1 MNILF
6 DDIQLEQSWIEYQA
20 LPHNEWRKDFF
31 CFETG
36 GYVATHVLKA
46 KDKHKRPGIIAEEN
60 ACLEL
65 AKLGKHV
72 LRLPD
77 NVLKLI
83 DEITIDGKKYREL
96 LKFKPGALKP
106 RGYPDAY
113 FDGQTWDF
121 KAPTY
126 QNVDSLR
133 QLIKESRKADNVV
146 FVMSDPDSIKTVFS
160 AIGRECGR
168 RSSSNTWKELPDVFY
183 LLKNQLAE
191 VWKK

>member
-1 MNILF
+1 M
-6 DDIQLEQSWIEYQA
+6 DLEQSWLEYQA
-20 LPHNEWRKDFF
+20 LPSDEWRKEYF
-31 CFETG
+31 CFETV

-46 KDKHKRPGIIAEEN
+46 KDKYKRPGIIAEES
-60 ACLEL
+60 ACIEL

-83 DEITIDGKKYREL
+83 DVISIDGKKYREI

-146 FVMSDPDSIKTVFS
+146 FVMSDPASIKTVFS
-160 AIGRECGR
+160 ATGRECGR
-168 RSSSNTWKELPDVFY
+168 RSINTTWKELPDVY
-183 LLKNQLAE
+183 CLIENQFIRL
-191 VWKK
+191 WKK

>member
-6 DDIQLEQSWIEYQA
+6 DDIQIEQSWIEYQA
-20 LPHNEWRKDFF
+20 LPHDEWRKDYF
-31 CFETG
+31 CFESG

-65 AKLGKHV
+65 TKLGKHV

-83 DEITIDGKKYREL
+83 DEITIDGKKYRKL

-121 KAPTY
+121 KTSTFS
-126 QNVDSLR
+126 NEDTLR
-133 QLIKESRKADNVV
+133 QTIKDARKADNVIFLLETIEKKNMLEKV
-146 FVMSDPDSIKTVFS
+146 IY
-160 AIGRECGR
+160 RELGSR
-168 RSSSNTWKELPDVFY
+168 KEDGSWMELPNVYCISDGK
-183 LLKNQLAE
+183 LISIWHK
-191 VWKK
+191 

>member
-1 MNILF
+1 MNIIF
-6 DDIQLEQSWIEYQA
+6 DDIQIEQSWLEYQA
-20 LPHNEWRKDFF
+20 LPYGEWRKDFF
-31 CFETG
+31 CFANG

-65 AKLGKHV
+65 ARLGKHV

-83 DEITIDGKKYREL
+83 DGITIDGKKYLEL

-133 QLIKESRKADNVV
+133 QQIKESRKADNVI
-146 FVMSDPDSIKTVFS
+146 FVMTDPNNIKNVFS

-168 RSSSNTWKELPDVFY
+168 RSCNTTWKELPNVYY
-183 LLKNQLAE
+183 LLENKLVE
-191 VWKK
+191 IWKK